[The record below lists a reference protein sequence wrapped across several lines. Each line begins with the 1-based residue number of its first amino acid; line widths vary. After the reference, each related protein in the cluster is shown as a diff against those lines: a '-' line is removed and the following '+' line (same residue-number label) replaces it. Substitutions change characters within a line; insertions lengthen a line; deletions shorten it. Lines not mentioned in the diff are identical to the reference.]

1 MTTPEQARELAEW
14 SENNENLPAKV
25 RDALLD
31 LARQVEE
38 LQADAERYRHIK
50 KMFRVFSLHIDGKH
64 SYTPTG
70 EFARMKGPSLDAA
83 IDADK
88 LAQ

>member
-1 MTTPEQARELAEW
+1 MTTPEQARKLAEW

-38 LQADAERYRHIK
+38 LQADAERYRYMKANAVDCH
-50 KMFRVFSLHIDGKH
+50 MWNDESID
-64 SYTPTG
+64 S
-70 EFARMKGPSLDAA
+70 ARNAK
-83 IDADK
+83 
-88 LAQ
+88 